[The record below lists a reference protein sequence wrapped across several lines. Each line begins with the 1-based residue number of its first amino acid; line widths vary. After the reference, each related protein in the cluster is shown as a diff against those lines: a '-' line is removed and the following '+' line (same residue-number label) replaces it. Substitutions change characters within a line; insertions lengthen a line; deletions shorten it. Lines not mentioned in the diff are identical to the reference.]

1 MADQATQQPGT
12 QAAQQVPAAASV
24 SAAPVL
30 SATPTPT
37 PTPIP
42 TPSAPA
48 DAPTLTAGVAQPAGQ
63 VDDDEKFFAALGYFA
78 FLFVVPLIVK
88 PKSAYCKFHA
98 RQSMVLFLV
107 SILVLV
113 FLAAT
118 PMIGS
123 LLTLALFAV
132 YVLVIYKAY
141 KGDLWAI
148 PFVSKFAGKMDVEAL
163 YGKAG
168 LAVSGISGLKDKAA
182 SMAEQAGQTMKD
194 LGKQDDESKQSPPEV
209 PSASPPVPP
218 ASSVPPTA

>member
-1 MADQATQQPGT
+1 MADQSPQQPGA
-12 QAAQQVPAAASV
+12 QAAQQVTGAASV
-24 SAAPVL
+24 QTAPVL
-30 SATPTPT
+30 SATQTPT
-37 PTPIP
+37 PTAALPP
-42 TPSAPA
+42 AAAQEPVPGSAH
-48 DAPTLTAGVAQPAGQ
+48 PAGQ

-132 YVLVIYKAY
+132 YVLAIYKAY

-194 LGKQDDESKQSPPEV
+194 LGKQDYESKQSPPEV
-209 PSASPPVPP
+209 PSASPPVSPAPPTPP
-218 ASSVPPTA
+218 AV